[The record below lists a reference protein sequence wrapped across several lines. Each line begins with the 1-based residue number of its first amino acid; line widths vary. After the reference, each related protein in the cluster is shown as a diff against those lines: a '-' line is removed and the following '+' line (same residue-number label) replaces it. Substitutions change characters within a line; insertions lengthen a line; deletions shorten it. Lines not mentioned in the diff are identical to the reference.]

1 MVDFGYS
8 LIVDPGGNELLR
20 RAANC
25 DVESHSRLV
34 VNPGEASYE
43 SAGCDWNDSKYMELG
58 EFLSEVERALST
70 SSVEITN
77 LITKLQVMDN
87 YLKIIDDMKF

>member
-1 MVDFGYS
+1 
-8 LIVDPGGNELLR
+8 
-20 RAANC
+20 
-25 DVESHSRLV
+25 
-34 VNPGEASYE
+34 
-43 SAGCDWNDSKYMELG
+43 MELG
-58 EFLSEVERALST
+58 ESLSEVERALST

>member
-1 MVDFGYS
+1 MAGITRESVAVMIKS
-8 LIVDPGGNELLR
+8 LTRFNMTQEEMKKALK
-20 RAANC
+20 
-25 DVESHSRLV
+25 
-34 VNPGEASYE
+34 ASYV

-58 EFLSEVERALST
+58 ESLSEVERALST

>member
-1 MVDFGYS
+1 MAGITRESVAVMIKS
-8 LIVDPGGNELLR
+8 LTRFNMTQEEMKKALK
-20 RAANC
+20 
-25 DVESHSRLV
+25 
-34 VNPGEASYE
+34 ASCE

-58 EFLSEVERALST
+58 ESLSEVERALST